1 MITVVVMPV
10 PGSAVVRSTAAMKNL
25 HRAYTWGMRTNPRR
39 QSPPSWLAWWIGWA
53 FLLFWP
59 LCFGLVAVEVL
70 WLVLVAG
77 ISWLAVTGRR
87 RARR

>member
-1 MITVVVMPV
+1 MR
-10 PGSAVVRSTAAMKNL
+10 ANL
-25 HRAYTWGMRTNPRR
+25 RPPRR
-39 QSPPSWLAWWIGWA
+39 ADAGPTWLAWWIGWA